1 MPGFEPLG
9 RLLILLGV
17 SAVLVGLLLVFWE
30 KVPFL
35 GRLPGDIL
43 LQHENVQFFLPL
55 GTCLVLSAVLTILL
69 NFVIR
74 LLGK

>member
-9 RLLILLGV
+9 KLFMLFGV
-17 SAVLVGLLLVFWE
+17 FVVLVGLLLVFWE

-43 LQHENVQFFLPL
+43 LQNENVRFFLPL
-55 GTCLVLSAVLTILL
+55 GTSLVLSVVLTILL
-69 NFVIR
+69 NLVIR